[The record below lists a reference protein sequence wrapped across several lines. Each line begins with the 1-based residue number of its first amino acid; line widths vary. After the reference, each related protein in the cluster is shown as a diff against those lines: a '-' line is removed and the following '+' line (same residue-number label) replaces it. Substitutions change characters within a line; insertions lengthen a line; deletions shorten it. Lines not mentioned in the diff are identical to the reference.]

1 MNTFKGLL
9 GRWWFWAIAVIVLLP
24 AAWFLSG
31 YIPHKVRM
39 WQVENYRDMA
49 KAGYAEMQQE
59 QEALEAA
66 YRKDTYGG
74 KTPEETLELFI
85 EALEAKDYEL
95 AAKYFVVEEQQKA
108 LEENRLG
115 EKEGANQYV
124 VDTYRLGRIV
134 SSTGVTSDMYTIE
147 MYPAGESIPFA
158 VRFTLNPYT
167 QKWKIVEL

>member
-9 GRWWFWAIAVIVLLP
+9 SRWWFWAIAVIVILP
-24 AAWFLSG
+24 AVWFLSG
-31 YIPHKVRM
+31 YIPFKYRM

-49 KAGYAEMQQE
+49 KADYAEMQQE

-95 AAKYFVVEEQQKA
+95 AAKYFVIEKQDVAKSDLTA
-108 LEENRLG
+108 LG
-115 EKEGANQYV
+115 ETGNIT
-124 VDTYRLGRIV
+124 TYLKILASQRVFSRYEDGEKAEVEFYDASGSQIH
-134 SSTGVTSDMYTIE
+134 IE
-147 MYPAGESIPFA
+147 F
-158 VRFTLNPYT
+158 FLLNPYT
-167 QKWKIVEL
+167 QKWKILE